1 MPLRSLFHRGGHKR
15 IFIVNNIAQA
25 LTDLDKDILTFIQ
38 KGVDHKDEKGF
49 NELALRAFKLQYIH
63 IPVYQ
68 RYCQRRGIT
77 PQEISSWEQIPAL
90 PTDVFKE
97 VEFSLFPNQTVR
109 TFMTSG
115 TSNIREQGKVKYDEG
130 GLSLMDATIKTA
142 ASAML
147 FPDDIKAVLLVL
159 APPPEIAPHMVM
171 VYGMN
176 RLIEYFGLP
185 QSRFLIE
192 EIGFDIKSL
201 IQALQT
207 AEEKGTPVAICGGS
221 FGFVNFFDYCISKGI
236 EFRLPV
242 GSRCLDAGG
251 FKGRSREVGRE
262 EFLDLCEGIL
272 GVQRGFCVNLL
283 GMTEIS
289 SQYYDN
295 TLKNHLQGMDSQRAK
310 SIPPWTRVQVVDP
323 DSLEP
328 LSIGETGLLQHFD
341 LANRGHICAIQTDD
355 LGSIVPGGFEV
366 YGRACD
372 DGSRGCSLS
381 IDEMTKI
388 IEEDS

>member
-1 MPLRSLFHRGGHKR
+1 MND
-15 IFIVNNIAQA
+15 ITQA
-25 LTDLDKDILTFIQ
+25 LKHLDKDILAFIQ
-38 KGVDHKDEKGF
+38 KGVDHNDEKGF
-49 NELALRAFKLQYIH
+49 NALALRAFELQYNH
-63 IPVYQ
+63 IPVYR
-68 RYCQRRGIT
+68 RYCQRRSIS
-77 PQEISSWEQIPAL
+77 PQEIGSWDQIPAL

-97 VEFSLFPNQTVR
+97 IDFSLLPRQTVR

-115 TSNIREQGKVKYDEG
+115 TSNIREQGKVQYDEG
-130 GLSLMDATIKTA
+130 GLDLMDATIKTA

-147 FPDDIKAVLLVL
+147 FPDNIRAVLLVI
-159 APPPEIAPHMVM
+159 APPPEITPHMVM

-192 EIGFDIKSL
+192 KIGFDIKSL
-201 IQALQT
+201 IQALQI
-207 AEEKGTPVAICGGS
+207 AEDKGAPVAICGGS
-221 FGFVNFFDYCISKGI
+221 FGFINFFDYCTGKGI
-236 EFRLPV
+236 KFHLPA

-262 EFLDLCEGIL
+262 EFLDLCEDIL
-272 GVQRGFCVNLL
+272 GVQRRFCVNLL

-295 TLKNHLQGMDSQRAK
+295 TLKNHLQGLDAQRAK

-328 LSIGETGLLQHFD
+328 LPKGETGLLRHFD

-366 YGRACD
+366 YGRARD

-388 IEEDS
+388 IEEGS

>member
-1 MPLRSLFHRGGHKR
+1 LND
-15 IFIVNNIAQA
+15 ITQA
-25 LTDLDKDILTFIQ
+25 LNHLDKDILSFIQ
-38 KGVDHKDEKGF
+38 KGVDHRDEKGF
-49 NELALRAFKLQYIH
+49 NTLALRAFELQYNQ

-68 RYCQRRGIT
+68 KYCQRRGIS
-77 PQEISSWEQIPAL
+77 PQGISSWDQIPAL
-90 PTDVFKE
+90 PTDAFKE
-97 VEFSLFPNQTVR
+97 IDFSLLPNQTVR

-115 TSNIREQGKVKYDEG
+115 TSNIREQGKIPYDEG
-130 GLSLMDATIKTA
+130 GLNLMDATIKTA

-147 FPDDIKAVLLVL
+147 FPDEIRPVLLVL

-201 IQALQT
+201 IQSLQT
-207 AEEKGTPVAICGGS
+207 AEDKGTPVAICGGS

-236 EFRLPV
+236 KFHLPV

-262 EFLDLCEGIL
+262 EFLDLCEEIL

-295 TLKNHLQGMDSQRAK
+295 TLKNHLQGLVEQRAK

-328 LSIGETGLLQHFD
+328 LPAGETGLLRHFD

-366 YGRACD
+366 YGRARD

-388 IEEDS
+388 IEEGS

>member
-1 MPLRSLFHRGGHKR
+1 MNDITR
-15 IFIVNNIAQA
+15 A
-25 LTDLDKDILTFIQ
+25 LKQLDKDILAFIQ
-38 KGVDHKDEKGF
+38 KGVDHNDEKGF
-49 NELALRAFKLQYIH
+49 NELSLRAFELQYNH

-68 RYCQRRGIT
+68 RYCQRRGIS
-77 PQEISSWEQIPAL
+77 PQEISSWDQVPAL

-97 VEFSLFPNQTVR
+97 VDFSLFPDQTMR

-115 TSNIREQGKVKYDEG
+115 TSNIREQGKVQYDEG
-130 GLSLMDATIKTA
+130 GLNLMDATIKTA
-142 ASAML
+142 ASSML
-147 FPDDIKAVLLVL
+147 FPDGIRTVLLIL
-159 APPPEIAPHMVM
+159 APPPKIAPHMVM

-201 IQALQT
+201 IQALQS

-221 FGFVNFFDYCISKGI
+221 FGFVNFFDYCMSKGI
-236 EFRLPV
+236 KFHLPA

-251 FKGRSREVGRE
+251 FKGRSREVGRK
-262 EFLDLCEGIL
+262 EFLDLCEEVL
-272 GVQRGFCVNLL
+272 GVKRGFCVNLL

-295 TLKNHLQGMDSQRAK
+295 TLKDHVQGLNEKRAK

-323 DSLEP
+323 DTLEP
-328 LSIGETGLLQHFD
+328 LPPGEIGLLKHFD

-355 LGSIVPGGFEV
+355 LGRIVPGGFEV
-366 YGRACD
+366 YGRARD

-381 IDEMTKI
+381 IDEMTRI
-388 IEEDS
+388 IEEGS